1 METKTCIDCGNTYP
15 EDYFYR
21 TTTGKRRW
29 VCKDCHQ
36 KRRKLRRQLEKK
48 GLKVCERCQ
57 ELKTLQDFSP
67 GARVCLSCKKEAK
80 ERAKVDA
87 EIKKQA
93 QQYDWE
99 DEHQRVLKN
108 TTLDKGIGDKP
119 FTFQIKPDEAYK
131 VSYRDSHTGVVL
143 IGKVISQT
151 DNFFVLQTKR
161 GIREC
166 FRYDDYKLGEYTIE
180 RVKA

>member
-57 ELKTLQDFSP
+57 ELKTLPDFNP
-67 GARVCLSCKKEAK
+67 GARVCLTCKKEAK

-99 DEHQRVLKN
+99 DEYRRVLLN
-108 TTLDKGIGDKP
+108 TKLDRGIGNKP
-119 FTFQIKPDEAYK
+119 FTYQLKPDETYK
-131 VSYRDSHTGVVL
+131 VTVPSGYGDEVR

-166 FRYDDYKLGEYTIE
+166 FRYDDYKLGEYIIE